1 MLTTWFIKDTAK
13 SSRVRYLLDSAFKYA
28 IVKPSMAISIGL
40 TDDYEIRIKKIGFET
55 GNIGVPKVLID
66 QMIIALNND
75 RINFMGEID

>member
-1 MLTTWFIKDTAK
+1 M
-13 SSRVRYLLDSAFKYA
+13 LDSAFKYA

>member
-1 MLTTWFIKDTAK
+1 
-13 SSRVRYLLDSAFKYA
+13 
-28 IVKPSMAISIGL
+28 MAISIGL